1 MKRICSFL
9 LTVVLA
15 FALPLDAL
23 SSETATATD
32 MRLEAAE
39 GTVRLS
45 NAGGKTLSVR
55 NGMKL
60 YSGYSLAT
68 EAESYAYVSLDS
80 TKAVKLDAGSQAQI
94 SKEGTAL
101 EIRLTAG
108 KLFFN
113 VTRPLADDET
123 MEIQT
128 STMVTG
134 IRGTSGYVC
143 VFDDQTAQLVL
154 LDGAVTASPA
164 DGVAVSGAA
173 KTGEVI
179 AGEAATFTRTEDG
192 WNMEVR
198 SLEGEDIPG
207 FVAQEIKNSPELQ
220 RRIEEATD
228 LDVDQII
235 ATADER
241 LAADEETARAALEPT
256 PTPRRTRR
264 PAPADDGDD
273 WNPPP
278 APAPTPT
285 PVPTYTP
292 TPTPTPVPTYTPTP
306 TPTPVPTYTPTPTPT
321 PSPTVTDTTTPD
333 TTDTTTP
340 DTTDT
345 TTPDTT
351 DTTTPDTTD
360 TTTPDTTDT
369 TTPDTTDTTT
379 PDVTDTTTP
388 DVTDTTTP
396 DVTDTTT
403 PDVTDTTTDGS
414 GTDPDGSGTDP
425 DGSGTDPD
433 GSGTDPDGTGTG
445 PDGSGTDP
453 DGSGTDPDGTG
464 TDPDGTGTD
473 PDGSGTDPDGSG
485 TTTP

>member
-9 LTVVLA
+9 LTVVVA

-39 GTVRLS
+39 GTVRVS

-154 LDGAVTASPA
+154 LDGKVITSPA
-164 DGVAVSGAA
+164 DGVVVSGAA
-173 KTGEVI
+173 EAGEVI

-306 TPTPVPTYTPTPTPT
+306 TPTP
-321 PSPTVTDTTTPD
+321 SPTV
-333 TTDTTTP
+333 
-340 DTTDT
+340 
-345 TTPDTT
+345 T

-379 PDVTDTTTP
+379 PDVTDTTT
-388 DVTDTTTP
+388 
-396 DVTDTTT
+396 
-403 PDVTDTTTDGS
+403 DGS
-414 GTDPDGSGTDP
+414 GTNP

-453 DGSGTDPDGTG
+453 DGSGTDPDGSG
-464 TDPDGTGTD
+464 TDPDGSGADPDGTGTGPD
-473 PDGSGTDPDGSG
+473 GSGTDPDGSGTGPDGSGTDPDGSG

>member
-306 TPTPVPTYTPTPTPT
+306 TPTP
-321 PSPTVTDTTTPD
+321 SPTVTDTTTPDTTDTTTPDTTDTTTPDTTDTTTPDTTDTTTPD

-379 PDVTDTTTP
+379 PDVTDTTT
-388 DVTDTTTP
+388 
-396 DVTDTTT
+396 
-403 PDVTDTTTDGS
+403 DGS
-414 GTDPDGSGTDP
+414 GTNPDGSGTDP

-453 DGSGTDPDGTG
+453 DGTG

-485 TTTP
+485 TDPDGSGTTTP

>member
-388 DVTDTTTP
+388 DVTDTTT
-396 DVTDTTT
+396 
-403 PDVTDTTTDGS
+403 DGS
-414 GTDPDGSGTDP
+414 GTGP